1 MQSRR
6 TFLVGSG
13 LTAAMSRSAAGAN
26 DRIRFAIIGA
36 GTRGSYVGSVFTDF
50 PDVELVA
57 VCDVYKP
64 TRDDQAAKLGSKT
77 NTKPEAVNDYRQ
89 VLDRKDVDALLV
101 TTPDHWHGP
110 LVIAA
115 SEAGKDCYC
124 EKPLSNS
131 IEVGQ
136 KMRAAVRQ
144 YKRVVQVGL
153 QQRSWDHFQ
162 ENAKRVQDGMIGK
175 VYHVE
180 CVYQG
185 NYTRD
190 PGPPTDPP
198 PGLDWEL
205 FQGSAP
211 RRPYVAMRQRSWRAF
226 YDYSGGTMLDWG
238 THLTDVSQWYMKVDA
253 PLTCSASGQ
262 YARVTPPLPEQ
273 LPDTLAVTWQYP
285 SFVMTY
291 TNCVRTSPDFDV
303 QGNFFLGT
311 LGWLQVNRTGYRYR
325 PVPSFG
331 GGRGRGGAPPAPPF
345 EPVSKTFPYVGG
357 PSDHAHVRN
366 FLDCVKSRQDPVV
379 NIDTGFYSTL
389 PTLMG
394 VLAVHYNKTYSWDG
408 KQAVAV

>member
-1 MQSRR
+1 M
-6 TFLVGSG
+6 GSAM
-13 LTAAMSRSAAGAN
+13 TAAMSRSAAGAN

-36 GTRGSYVGSVFTDF
+36 GTRGSYVGGVFTDF

-57 VCDVYKP
+57 VCDVFKP
-64 TRDDQAAKLGSKT
+64 TRDDQAAKLGAKT

-110 LVIAA
+110 LVIQA

-136 KMRAAVRQ
+136 KMRTAVRQ

-198 PGLDWEL
+198 AGLDWEL

-238 THLTDVSQWYMKVDA
+238 THLTDVSHWYMNVTE

-262 YARVTPPLPEQ
+262 YARVAAPLPEQ
-273 LPDTLAVTWQYP
+273 LPDTLAVTWKYP
-285 SFVMTY
+285 TFVMTY
-291 TNCVRTSPDFDV
+291 TNCVRTSPEFDV

-325 PVPSFG
+325 PGGGGG
-331 GGRGRGGAPPAPPF
+331 GGRGGRGAAAPPF
-345 EPVSKTFPYVGG
+345 EPVSKSFPYAGG

-366 FLDCVKSRQDPVV
+366 FLDCVKSRQEPVV

-394 VLAVHYNKTYSWDG
+394 VLAVHYGKTYSWDG